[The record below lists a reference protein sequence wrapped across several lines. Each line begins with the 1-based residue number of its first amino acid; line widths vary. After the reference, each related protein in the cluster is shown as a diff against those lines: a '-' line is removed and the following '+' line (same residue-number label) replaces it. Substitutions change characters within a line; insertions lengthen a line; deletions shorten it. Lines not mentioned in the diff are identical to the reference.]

1 MAQQCLD
8 VHPFRPG
15 VEQVRGVGVAQLM
28 RRNLFLDSGLLHHP
42 PQIGAGRLGG
52 RRRLAGGPREH
63 ELAPGLV
70 PEPEP
75 EHLAERFRQRRPPFL
90 VVLADHSHRPG
101 RPVHQ
106 SHVRHLEPQRL
117 ASGRGLPPA
126 SGKCRLNLREFS
138 Y

>member
-1 MAQQCLD
+1 MAEQGLD
-8 VHPFRPG
+8 VHQVRPG
-15 VEQVRGVGVAQLM
+15 VEQIRRVGMAQLV
-28 RRNLFLDSGLLHHP
+28 RADLLVDARLVQHP
-42 PQIGAGRLGG
+42 PQVGAGRLGG
-52 RRRLAGGPREH
+52 DRLLPRRPREH
-63 ELAPGLV
+63 ALATQLIL
-70 PEPEP
+70 EPEP